1 MSNDVK
7 DDLIERL
14 NGGDK
19 EAAERLFAAYEPY
32 LRMAV
37 RRQLSGPL
45 RSKLD
50 SMDVVQSIWANVL
63 RGFRVSTWHFNDREH
78 VKAFLMRAVKNRLI
92 DRRRQFHRALELE
105 QPLASTATND
115 LPSSKQAR
123 PSELAQGEELWER
136 ILALCPPSHQEVV
149 RLKRQGLP
157 LAQIAARTG
166 YHVGSVRRIL
176 YDLAKRMADD
186 RKDAMASTPKRI

>member
-1 MSNDVK
+1 MK

-14 NGGDK
+14 NGGDM
-19 EAAERLFAAYEPY
+19 EAAERVFAAYEPY

-37 RRQLSGPL
+37 RRQLSGHL

-63 RGFRVSTWHFNDREH
+63 RGFRGTGWHFNDREH

-92 DRRRQFHRALELE
+92 DRRRQFNRALELE
-105 QPLASTATND
+105 QPLSATAASD

-123 PSELAQGEELWER
+123 PSEVVQGEELWER
-136 ILALCPPSHQEVV
+136 ILELCPPSHREVV
-149 RLKRQGLP
+149 RLKRQGLS
-157 LAQIAARTG
+157 LAEIAARTG
-166 YHVGSVRRIL
+166 FHVGSVRRIL
-176 YDLAKRMADD
+176 YDLAKRMADV
-186 RKDAMASTPKRI
+186 RKGAVPSPSPRV